1 MDLDN
6 VVVKAWLWFMAAA
19 FIIAFM
25 ASMPP
30 RRPLTSWLGDFFVRW
45 GLAGILV
52 WFVVNGLWAV
62 RELMGMRLILPFS
75 PLEGYL
81 EYATVWGAVFT
92 GLATFI
98 FFGFTL
104 LLNAIFSKPVETLIY
119 YRQVVYAVATAEATT
134 ESSADRLKQ
143 KRAKNIEE
151 TAQAAVAVKRRR
163 LQHI

>member
-1 MDLDN
+1 MMVLDN

-19 FIIAFM
+19 FIIAFV

-30 RRPLTSWLGDFFVRW
+30 RRPLASWFGDFVIRW

-75 PLEGYL
+75 VVEAYF

-98 FFGFTL
+98 FFGSTL
-104 LLNAIFSKPVETLIY
+104 LLNAIFSRPVETLIY
-119 YRQVVYAVATAEATT
+119 YRQVVYAVAATKAAAESL
-134 ESSADRLKQ
+134 EHKQ
-143 KRAKNIEE
+143 EVAH
-151 TAQAAVAVKRRR
+151 AVAVKRRR
-163 LQHI
+163 L

>member
-1 MDLDN
+1 MILDN
-6 VVVKAWLWFMAAA
+6 VIVRAWLWFMLTA
-19 FIIAFM
+19 FIIAFI

-30 RRPLTSWLGDFFVRW
+30 RRPLAAWLGDFLVRW

-92 GLATFI
+92 GLATFV
-98 FFGFTL
+98 FFGSVL
-104 LLNAIFSKPVETLIY
+104 LLNAIFSKPVAEPQLIY
-119 YRQVVYAVATAEATT
+119 YRQAVFIAAAERGVEREAGA
-134 ESSADRLKQ
+134 EGRK
-143 KRAKNIEE
+143 
-151 TAQAAVAVKRRR
+151 VAVKRVGR
-163 LQHI
+163 

>member
-6 VVVKAWLWFMAAA
+6 VVVKAWAWFTAVA
-19 FIIAFM
+19 FIIAFI

-75 PLEGYL
+75 PLEAYL

-98 FFGFTL
+98 FFGATL
-104 LLNAIFSKPVETLIY
+104 LLNAIFAKPAVEVGAVFYEVSIE
-119 YRQVVYAVATAEATT
+119 RRIVVE
-134 ESSADRLKQ
+134 RRK
-143 KRAKNIEE
+143 
-151 TAQAAVAVKRRR
+151 TAQPATQKEYVKAQPVAQKE
-163 LQHI
+163 HIKARK

>member
-6 VVVKAWLWFMAAA
+6 AVVRAWAWFMATA
-19 FIIAFM
+19 FIIAVI

-30 RRPLTSWLGDFFVRW
+30 RRPYAAWLGDFLVRW

-75 PLEGYL
+75 PFEGYL

-98 FFGFTL
+98 FFGSTL
-104 LLNAIFSKPVETLIY
+104 LLNAIFARGEHAVASVVYEVSVM
-119 YRQVVYAVATAEATT
+119 RQVVVERREAARQERIKAKKAV
-134 ESSADRLKQ
+134 
-143 KRAKNIEE
+143 
-151 TAQAAVAVKRRR
+151 
-163 LQHI
+163 

>member
-6 VVVKAWLWFMAAA
+6 VVVKAWLWFMAVA

-30 RRPLTSWLGDFFVRW
+30 RRPFATWLGDFFVRW

-62 RELMGMRLILPFS
+62 RELMGMKLILPFS
-75 PLEGYL
+75 VVEAYF

-98 FFGFTL
+98 FFGAAL
-104 LLNAIFSKPVETLIY
+104 LLNAIFSKPAETLIY
-119 YRQVVYAVATAEATT
+119 YRRVVYAMATAEATT
-134 ESSADRLKQ
+134 ESRLADELKQ

-151 TAQAAVAVKRRR
+151 VAQPAVVARRR
-163 LQHI
+163 SS

>member
-6 VVVKAWLWFMAAA
+6 EIVRAWLWFMATA
-19 FIIAFM
+19 FIIAFI

-30 RRPLTSWLGDFFVRW
+30 RRPLATWLGDFLIRW
-45 GLAGILV
+45 GLAGVLV

-98 FFGFTL
+98 FFGSVL
-104 LLNAIFSKPVETLIY
+104 LLNAIFSKPAAAEAVIY
-119 YRQVVYAVATAEATT
+119 YRQAGFIVEPAAEERGAGR
-134 ESSADRLKQ
+134 EASPSRK
-143 KRAKNIEE
+143 
-151 TAQAAVAVKRRR
+151 VAVRAR
-163 LQHI
+163 

>member
-6 VVVKAWLWFMAAA
+6 VVVRAWLWFMILALV
-19 FIIAFM
+19 IALV

-30 RRPLTSWLGDFFVRW
+30 RRPLAGWFGDFFVRW

-75 PLEGYL
+75 PLEAYL

-98 FFGFTL
+98 FFGAAL
-104 LLNAIFSKPVETLIY
+104 LLNAIFSKPAAAELIY
-119 YRQVVYAVATAEATT
+119 YRQVVVAAVEPAARVEAEKVAAKETATAR
-134 ESSADRLKQ
+134 SR
-143 KRAKNIEE
+143 
-151 TAQAAVAVKRRR
+151 
-163 LQHI
+163 

>member
-1 MDLDN
+1 MILDN
-6 VVVKAWLWFMAAA
+6 VVVHAWLWFMTAA
-19 FIIAFM
+19 FIIAFI

-30 RRPLTSWLGDFFVRW
+30 KRPLASWFGDFLVRW

-98 FFGFTL
+98 FFGSVL
-104 LLNAIFSKPVETLIY
+104 LLNAIFSKPTAAEAVIY
-119 YRQVVYAVATAEATT
+119 YRQAVFIVEPAAEERGAGREASPSRKATI
-134 ESSADRLKQ
+134 
-143 KRAKNIEE
+143 RA
-151 TAQAAVAVKRRR
+151 R
-163 LQHI
+163 

>member
-6 VVVKAWLWFMAAA
+6 VVVRAWLWFMTTA
-19 FIIAFM
+19 FIIAFV

-30 RRPLTSWLGDFFVRW
+30 RRPFATWLGDLMVRW

-75 PLEGYL
+75 VLEGYL

-92 GLATFI
+92 GLATFV
-98 FFGFTL
+98 FFGAVL
-104 LLNAIFSKPVETLIY
+104 LLNAIFSKPAAAEPQLIY
-119 YRQVVYAVATAEATT
+119 YRQVVFAAASEEAEKEA
-134 ESSADRLKQ
+134 
-143 KRAKNIEE
+143 EE
-151 TAQAAVAVKRRR
+151 AVAVRRR
-163 LQHI
+163 

>member
-1 MDLDN
+1 
-6 VVVKAWLWFMAAA
+6 MAAA

-30 RRPLTSWLGDFFVRW
+30 RRPFATWLGDFFVRW

-75 PLEGYL
+75 VLESYL

-98 FFGFTL
+98 FFGSTL
-104 LLNAIFSKPVETLIY
+104 LINAIFSKPAAEAQLIY
-119 YRQVVYAVATAEATT
+119 YRQIVFAAAAEPAAEAARGK
-134 ESSADRLKQ
+134 EANKVV
-143 KRAKNIEE
+143 AK
-151 TAQAAVAVKRRR
+151 AVRRR
-163 LQHI
+163 

>member
-75 PLEGYL
+75 VVEAYF

-98 FFGFTL
+98 FFGSTL
-104 LLNAIFSKPVETLIY
+104 LLSAIFSRPVETLY
-119 YRQVVYAVATAEATT
+119 YRQVVYAIATAEATA
-134 ESSADRLKQ
+134 ESSADELKQ

-151 TAQAAVAVKRRR
+151 VAQAAVAVKRRR
-163 LQHI
+163 L